1 MRKFYILVQFAFW
14 LQQMMVINMEKR
26 RKDHWQMFTHH
37 IVTSALIFA
46 SYGYHQTKVANLI
59 LCTMDVVDLFLPV
72 SIGCLLLSRI
82 RDVLII
88 TARPPNA
95 SNTSAMRLFPTSSS
109 ASSCSLGLW
118 RDIFTTLQYATRYGP
133 IFPRSST
140 TDATEAVTAPL
151 SGPSPLRIASHTS

>member
-1 MRKFYILVQFAFW
+1 MLQHNYWRDLKELWTNWPDREVDGLRKFYILVQFAFW

-72 SIGCLLLSRI
+72 S
-82 RDVLII
+82 
-88 TARPPNA
+88 
-95 SNTSAMRLFPTSSS
+95 SS
-109 ASSCSLGLW
+109 
-118 RDIFTTLQYATRYGP
+118 LQN
-133 IFPRSST
+133 
-140 TDATEAVTAPL
+140 V
-151 SGPSPLRIASHTS
+151 